1 MASVDDRPGKARI
14 RVRQRSDEHKPTPRP
29 LSRRPFATR
38 TRRARRSCLPRP
50 GLVFPEGYLPG
61 RSPAILELYAEM
73 RPLLLGDMP
82 ALLLGETGVGKEQL
96 AHILHASSRRREG
109 PFVAVNCAAIP
120 TELLEAEMFGI
131 GRGVATGVTERRG
144 KFQLAEGG
152 TLFLDEIGEMPRAL
166 QAKLLRA
173 LQGKEIQPVG
183 GLAVP
188 ADVRVIAAT
197 NSDLDRRMHDGEFRR
212 DLYYRLAGLVLS
224 VPPLRERRED
234 IPELVELFL
243 LAATRE
249 VGRSIRGITA
259 EAQRALALYPWPGNV
274 RELEHEVRRLA
285 YLCPE
290 GQEIQCGMLS
300 ERILNSSGLDGDLP
314 LSTLDLESNLERL
327 ERRLI
332 KAALGRSSGKRA
344 AAARLLGI
352 SRNGL
357 AIKMERL
364 GLACPGVESRVAG
377 PMRHELG

>member
-1 MASVDDRPGKARI
+1 MST
-14 RVRQRSDEHKPTPRP
+14 SPRP
-29 LSRRPFATR
+29 LPHPAFAPGLLH
-38 TRRARRSCLPRP
+38 AVLEVVPPRP
-50 GLVFPEGYLPG
+50 GLVFPEDYLPG
-61 RSPAILELYAEM
+61 RSPAILALYAEM
-73 RPLLLGDMP
+73 RPLVLGDMP
-82 ALLLGETGVGKEQL
+82 VLLLGETGVGKEQV
-96 AHILHASSRRREG
+96 AHILHASSRRRLG

-173 LQGKEIQPVG
+173 LEGREIQPVG
-183 GLAVP
+183 GVAVA

-197 NSDLDRRMHDGEFRR
+197 NSDLDRRMNDGEFRR
-212 DLYYRLAGLVLS
+212 DLYYRLAGLVLQ

-234 IPELVELFL
+234 IPELVDVFL

-249 VGRSIRGITA
+249 AGRSIRGITA

-300 ERILNSSGLDGDLP
+300 ERILHSSGPEADLT

-332 KAALGRSSGKRA
+332 KVALGRTSGKRA

-364 GLACPGVESRVAG
+364 GLVHPGAEIRPSAG
-377 PMRHELG
+377 YELGGMP

>member
-1 MASVDDRPGKARI
+1 
-14 RVRQRSDEHKPTPRP
+14 
-29 LSRRPFATR
+29 
-38 TRRARRSCLPRP
+38 
-50 GLVFPEGYLPG
+50 
-61 RSPAILELYAEM
+61 
-73 RPLLLGDMP
+73 
-82 ALLLGETGVGKEQL
+82 
-96 AHILHASSRRREG
+96 
-109 PFVAVNCAAIP
+109 
-120 TELLEAEMFGI
+120 
-131 GRGVATGVTERRG
+131 
-144 KFQLAEGG
+144 
-152 TLFLDEIGEMPRAL
+152 MPRAL

-183 GLAVP
+183 GVAVP

-224 VPPLRERRED
+224 VPPLRDRRED

-249 VGRSIRGITA
+249 VGRSVRGITA

-290 GQEIQCGMLS
+290 GQEIQCGLLS

-332 KAALGRSSGKRA
+332 KAALGRSNGKRA
-344 AAARLLGI
+344 AAARLLGV

-364 GLACPGVESRVAG
+364 GLAGPGVENR
-377 PMRHELG
+377 PPL